1 MVKNQDHTEKV
12 IKVVTKTPKITVHKP
27 INKANKVKIEI
38 TKTESENIKLPEN
51 GMSPL
56 MCSMVELSSNMSCM
70 LKDGEITYVNAGG
83 VSLMNAET
91 PEQIVGMTLVD
102 ITGTKDID
110 KLSSDVGKLI
120 EFGTS
125 METKIICFDGTFKNA
140 IMKAQKIN
148 DANTDVFSYILD
160 IRDVTKEK
168 QAEEKVRKT
177 ANTDDITGLITR
189 KIFEDRLERAII
201 RSTRASF
208 GKPKHS
214 ALHIGVLSMNIDNL
228 SYINESFGYEAGNQ
242 VLRTISMRLA
252 SSFRQKDTVAR
263 SESDGFYILLEDIMI
278 DDDVELVARK
288 TLALMYEPILYE
300 GNNLAMGCSIGISVF
315 PKHGVSIKPLMHAS
329 STALKNV
336 KKDGGGYYLVYEH
349 KMEEEK
355 EETAA

>member
-1 MVKNQDHTEKV
+1 
-12 IKVVTKTPKITVHKP
+12 
-27 INKANKVKIEI
+27 
-38 TKTESENIKLPEN
+38 
-51 GMSPL
+51 PL

-83 VSLMNAET
+83 VNLMNAET

-102 ITGTKDID
+102 ITGTTDID
-110 KLSSDVGKLI
+110 KLSADVGKLI

-140 IMKAQKIN
+140 VMKAQKIN
-148 DANTDVFSYILD
+148 NADTDVFSYILD
-160 IRDVTKEK
+160 IKDVTKEK
-168 QAEEKVRKT
+168 QAEEKVRESGN
-177 ANTDDITGLITR
+177 ADDITGLISR

-208 GKPKHS
+208 GKPEHS
-214 ALHIGVLSMNIDNL
+214 ALHIGIFSMNIDNL
-228 SYINESFGYEAGNQ
+228 SHINESFGYEAGNQ

-252 SSFRQKDTVAR
+252 SSFRQKDTIAR

-288 TLALMYEPILYE
+288 TLALMYEPIIYE

-315 PKHGVSIKPLMHAS
+315 PKHGVSINPLIKAS
-329 STALKNV
+329 VTALKKV
-336 KKDGGGYYLVYEH
+336 KENGGGYYLVYEH
-349 KMEEEK
+349 KMEEDEK
-355 EETAA
+355 ESAA